1 MAQHIEYY
9 VTQKKNEAVLHVL
22 VFNTFQD
29 IKGKSICS
37 LLPFLLKKKNMN
49 IHKT

>member
-22 VFNTFQD
+22 VCNTFQD
-29 IKGKSICS
+29 IKGKKQDAKVYVVYYH
-37 LLPFLLKKKNMN
+37 FY
-49 IHKT
+49 